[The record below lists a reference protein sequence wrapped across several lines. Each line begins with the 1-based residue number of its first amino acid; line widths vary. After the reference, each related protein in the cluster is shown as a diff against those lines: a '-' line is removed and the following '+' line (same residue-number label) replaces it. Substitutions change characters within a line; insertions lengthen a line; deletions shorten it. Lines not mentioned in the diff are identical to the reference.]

1 MKAENVLI
9 DQPEKQSLPRRIFY
23 GIATIIAWALWGL
36 LWLPVLHYFAGRLDI
51 PPQVA
56 RYIPGIVLGGA
67 HEIAEMAW
75 IAPASLIIF
84 LAWSLYEGRNKGGD
98 RQRRRAT
105 RPVALP
111 AAAESIG
118 TTTFD
123 AERIHD
129 SRRAVLH
136 VHDDGHIDV
145 EAADGTPENVESL
158 DERRRRTA

>member
-9 DQPEKQSLPRRIFY
+9 DQPEKQSLPRRILY
-23 GIATIIAWALWGL
+23 GIATIFAWVLWGL
-36 LWLPVLHYFAGRLDI
+36 LWLPVLHVVARNLDL
-51 PPQVA
+51 PPQFA
-56 RYIPGIVLGGA
+56 RYIPDVVLGGA

-75 IAPASLIIF
+75 VAPASLLIF
-84 LAWSLYEGRNKGGD
+84 LAWSLYEGRRKGGD
-98 RQRRRAT
+98 RQRRRAA

-123 AERIHD
+123 AERIQD

-145 EAADGTPENVESL
+145 EAADATPENVSSL
-158 DERRRRTA
+158 DERRRRSA